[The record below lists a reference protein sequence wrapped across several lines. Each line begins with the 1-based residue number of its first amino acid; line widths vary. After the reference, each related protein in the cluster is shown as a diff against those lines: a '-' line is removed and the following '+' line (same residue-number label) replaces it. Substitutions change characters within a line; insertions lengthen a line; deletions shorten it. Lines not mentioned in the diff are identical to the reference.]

1 MEKER
6 VREKCSEFV
15 GWGDDKHRKALI
27 EGDSDED
34 KQECNKLMMDS
45 PGYVKLLKEK
55 WGVKVS

>member
-1 MEKER
+1 M
-6 VREKCSEFV
+6 REKCSEFV
-15 GWGDDKHRKALI
+15 GWGDDKHRKALL